1 MPDHLPDLGRREVV
15 QRLLAGLGGIVAFP
29 LVASAHPIQRHLRD
43 ASRIG
48 IADAKANAPA
58 YTPEFLDPHQLETLQ
73 ALAERVVPGSTQA
86 KSSQFIDQLL
96 SVALPAEQR
105 TFLQALSA
113 FDGLAIARAGR
124 PWRLLSEPQQN
135 ELLTVAST
143 EQSGTPKE
151 TRESTVGGHV
161 TIRDHF
167 DHLKGWIVGAYYSS
181 ELGMRELGWTGNVFF
196 QTFPGCD
203 HPDGHG

>member
-58 YTPEFLDPHQLETLQ
+58 YTPEFLNPHQLETLQ

-105 TFLQALSA
+105 PFLQALSA

-124 PWRLLSEPQQN
+124 PWRLL
-135 ELLTVAST
+135 
-143 EQSGTPKE
+143 
-151 TRESTVGGHV
+151 
-161 TIRDHF
+161 
-167 DHLKGWIVGAYYSS
+167 
-181 ELGMRELGWTGNVFF
+181 
-196 QTFPGCD
+196 
-203 HPDGHG
+203 